1 MTGFL
6 ATTDATDARATTSA
20 AVVEDADNVYALETK
35 FTPSERGPCSTADHA
50 GLIRRHRPEPP
61 GR

>member
-6 ATTDATDARATTSA
+6 ATTDATNARAATSVA
-20 AVVEDADNVYALETK
+20 EDADSGYALETK
-35 FTPSERGPCSTADHA
+35 LTPSERGPRSTADHA